1 LNRRVYNR
9 VFNYICKRRLHRMLP
24 TLESEL
30 SRYFKGSTT
39 TGTQP
44 ITLWLAVKTILNTKP
59 RMILECGTGA
69 SSIVL
74 SLAIKKIKSEDPSYD
89 CKVISMESVREWYDT
104 AIDNLPAHHSDT
116 VQIIY
121 GPREKYEISMFRG
134 YIHSN
139 IPDNDYDLVFLDG
152 PNFEDEKGTTFC
164 ADALYIYQKSGK
176 KPLKGIFDGR
186 ASSAFV
192 IQTLF
197 GRKSVKYFIPFLAGT
212 FQLDGG
218 KSFEKFNTTDF
229 RNQLTGRLF
238 LKNM

>member
-1 LNRRVYNR
+1 
-9 VFNYICKRRLHRMLP
+9 
-24 TLESEL
+24 
-30 SRYFKGSTT
+30 
-39 TGTQP
+39 
-44 ITLWLAVKTILNTKP
+44 
-59 RMILECGTGA
+59 
-69 SSIVL
+69 
-74 SLAIKKIKSEDPSYD
+74 
-89 CKVISMESVREWYDT
+89 MESVREWYDT
-104 AIDNLPAHHSDT
+104 AVDNLPSHHSDT

-152 PNFEDEKGTTFC
+152 PNFVDEKGTTFC

-212 FQLDGG
+212 FQLDRG